1 MIDVLELRAMVKEK
15 LPTSLVI
22 PEHDHMGHHY
32 RYLPTNK
39 VYDSVTT
46 KSGILDNPRLKR
58 WAANLAVQ
66 YIDRN
71 WNVIASSHNKED
83 HYKAAVLAHEDEL
96 HDAGDIG
103 TQGHQAIERYLQRW
117 IDTNIKPA
125 DIRKFILGEDS
136 RLWAITRSAEMFIN
150 DFGMIPIASEIF
162 VASPRHEY
170 AGTLDCLALL
180 LKERSPGT
188 KAMFGEHQCIESW
201 GEPTEKSLRAKYW
214 QCSECGRVVEP
225 VFAIVDWKTSNSIDK
240 PEYAMQ
246 VAAYWQALVELT
258 GLRPKEL
265 VIVRLDKDKARYEV
279 MRVQDRPAAFRAF
292 KHVTK
297 VYDWMNNGVSKLL
310 PYSPKK
316 EVFIV

>member
-1 MIDVLELRAMVKEK
+1 MIDVAALRELVKEK
-15 LPTSLVI
+15 LPASLVI
-22 PEHDHMGHHY
+22 PEHDHLGHHY

-46 KSGILDNPRLKR
+46 KASILDNPRLKR

-71 WNVIASSHNKED
+71 WNIIASSTNKED

-96 HDAGDIG
+96 QDAGDIG
-103 TQGHQAIERYLQRW
+103 TQGHSAIERWLKRW
-117 IDTNIKPA
+117 IDTNIQPD
-125 DIRKFILGEDS
+125 DIRKFILGEDA
-136 RLWAITRSAEMFIN
+136 RLWAITRSAEMFAN
-150 DFGMIPIASEIF
+150 DFEMIPIASEVF

-180 LKERSPGT
+180 LKEKEAGMTEIPGFDKHKCDWGT
-188 KAMFGEHQCIESW
+188 PSARAYKAKFWE
-201 GEPTEKSLRAKYW
+201 
-214 QCSECGRVVEP
+214 CSHCHRIVEP
-225 VFAIVDWKTSNSIDK
+225 VLSIVDWKTSNSIDK

-258 GLRPKEL
+258 GIRPKEII
-265 VIVRLDKDKARYEV
+265 IVRLDKEKARYEV

-316 EVFIV
+316 EVFL